1 MVVPTSKPDS
11 PRFSY
16 DELTLSKK
24 TSFSKSRFLRSKDD
38 NLNRMDFFFKKKGLR
53 VRVAALIENSQNE
66 VLLIQQKKKDSYYW
80 LLPGGGIE
88 FGESAEDAL
97 KRELKEELS
106 LEMKSASFLLL
117 NESIEPGG
125 KRHLIQLVFSVNVRK
140 EVPELNLNEKAITGF
155 GYFSSAAI
163 REMDLRPDIKS
174 FLLEGDFKSAPFI
187 KSIWVS
193 EKK

>member
-1 MVVPTSKPDS
+1 MNLVP
-11 PRFSY
+11 F
-16 DELTLSKK
+16 LSK
-24 TSFSKSRFLRSKDD
+24 TCLSKSRFIGSKDD
-38 NLNRMDFFFKKKGLR
+38 NLNRMDFFFKNKGMR
-53 VRVAALIENSQNE
+53 VRVAALIENSQHE
-66 VLLIQQKKKDSYYW
+66 ILLIQQKKKDSYYW

-88 FGESAEDAL
+88 FGESAENAL

-125 KRHLIQLVFSVNVRK
+125 KRHLIQLVFLVNVKK
-140 EVPELNLNEKAITGF
+140 EVPELNLNERAITGF
-155 GYFSSAAI
+155 GYFSPAAI
-163 REMDLRPDIKS
+163 REMDLRPDIKF

-187 KSIWVS
+187 KSTWVS

>member
-1 MVVPTSKPDS
+1 MK
-11 PRFSY
+11 
-16 DELTLSKK
+16 
-24 TSFSKSRFLRSKDD
+24 
-38 NLNRMDFFFKKKGLR
+38 
-53 VRVAALIENSQNE
+53 NSQNE

-97 KRELKEELS
+97 KRELS